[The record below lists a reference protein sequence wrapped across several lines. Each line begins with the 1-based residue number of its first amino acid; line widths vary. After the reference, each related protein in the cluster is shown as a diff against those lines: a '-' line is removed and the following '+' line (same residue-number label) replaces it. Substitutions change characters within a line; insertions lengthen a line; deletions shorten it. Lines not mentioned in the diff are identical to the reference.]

1 METLS
6 VLMIRGVGIDI
17 IEVSRV
23 EHALARWGENFVGRL
38 FTAAEAERAR
48 HARVRSQR
56 LAARFAAKEAVMKA
70 LGLGWRTMA
79 WREIEILN
87 DPLGRPMVTLTGGAR
102 RAADRQGIA
111 EVYVS
116 LSHTHE
122 FACASALALAND

>member
-1 METLS
+1 MESLS
-6 VLMIRGVGIDI
+6 VPMIRGVGIDI

-23 EHALARWGENFVGRL
+23 EQALARWGENFVGRL

-70 LGLGWRTMA
+70 LGLGWRAMA

-87 DPLGRPMVTLTGGAR
+87 DPLGRPVVTLTGGAR
-102 RAADRQGIA
+102 QAADRQGIGNLL
-111 EVYVS
+111 VS
-116 LSHTHE
+116 MSHTHE
-122 FACASALALAND
+122 FACALVLASDD

>member
-6 VLMIRGVGIDI
+6 VLMSIRGVGIDI

-23 EHALARWGENFVGRL
+23 EQALTRWGDHFVGRL
-38 FTAAEAERAR
+38 FTAAEAERAGHA
-48 HARVRSQR
+48 HARGQR

-70 LGLGWRTMA
+70 LGLGWRAMA

-87 DPLGRPMVTLTGGAR
+87 DPLGRPIVTLTGGAR

-111 EVYVS
+111 EVFVS

-122 FACASALALAND
+122 FACASAMAISE